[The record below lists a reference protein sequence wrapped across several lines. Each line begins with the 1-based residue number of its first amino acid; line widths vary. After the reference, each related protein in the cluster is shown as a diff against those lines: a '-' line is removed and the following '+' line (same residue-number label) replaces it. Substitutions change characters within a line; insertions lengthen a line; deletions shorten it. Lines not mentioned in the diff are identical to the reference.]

1 MNLSELITKIN
12 SISGIELKRDEDMSL
27 HTTLKTGGKAHVFMT
42 VKTTGALK
50 DIVTLLNKEGTD
62 FFILGNGSNI
72 LVSDKG
78 LDVPVIRLS
87 GDFDKVEVCE
97 DGIIKAGGSALL
109 SSVARAALSESLTGF
124 EFASGIPGTIGGA
137 MVMNAG
143 AYGGE
148 MKDVVKEVILMDMSG
163 NVITLVCEDMQFG
176 YRDSILKREK
186 YIVLQTVFKF
196 SKGDGAS
203 IKATMDDLNKKRRD
217 KQPLEYPS
225 AGSTFKR
232 PEGYFAAKLIEDAGL
247 KGYSVGGAAVSEK
260 HAGFCINKNGATS
273 TEFYKLMKDIKDKVY
288 QNSGVTLEPE
298 VIMLGEF

>member
-72 LVSDKG
+72 LVSDKD
-78 LDVPVIRLS
+78 LDIPVIKLS
-87 GDFDKVEVCE
+87 GDFDKVEVCD

-109 SSVARAALSESLTGF
+109 SSVARTALNESLTGL

-148 MKDVVKEVILMDMSG
+148 MKDVVKEVVLMDMSG
-163 NVITLVCEDMQFG
+163 NVISKSCEDMEFG

-196 SKGDGAS
+196 DKGDSAS
-203 IKATMDDLNKKRRD
+203 IKETMDDLNKKRRD

-225 AGSTFKR
+225 VGSTFKR

-260 HAGFCINKNGATS
+260 HAGFCINKDKATS
-273 TEFYKLMKDIKDKVY
+273 TEFYKLMKDVKDKVY
-288 QNSGVTLEPE
+288 ENSGVTLEPE